1 MSEPQP
7 GVTTSLLDG
16 VIKFGKEFGAIALI
30 LGFYMG
36 QDAGLIGNPVET
48 RLGAIEK
55 EIQEIKGQGIQHD
68 ATMKELTRAV
78 EDQGEI
84 ITEQAKDRQRAKQR
98 RCVSQAK
105 TEPERMKCFEEE
117 K

>member
-1 MSEPQP
+1 MSDPQQVP
-7 GVTTSLLDG
+7 TPLLDG

-30 LGFYMG
+30 LGFYLG
-36 QDAGLIGNPVET
+36 QEAGWIGNPVEVK
-48 RLGAIEK
+48 LSEISK

-78 EDQGEI
+78 ESQGEQM
-84 ITEQAKDRQRAKQR
+84 EEESKKRQM
-98 RCVSQAK
+98 RCVLRAK
-105 TEPERMKCFEEE
+105 TEDEKKSCFPQV